1 MGEKGPV
8 VFGRHPVMEA
18 LKAGAPVQRLSV
30 ARDAQG
36 LPRELFEFAKQLEIP
51 VVRTDKDRLDYL
63 SRNGNHQGVV
73 AQLGERA
80 FMPFDDWLG
89 QFRKSGATLVLALDQ
104 VQDPQNLGA
113 LLRTAEGA
121 GCEYVLVS
129 SAKSCGLTATV
140 SKVSAGA
147 DQHLKIGRTSKMGV
161 ALEKLRDMNFQV
173 VATVPDATDSY
184 FELDFSVPT
193 VLLLGGEGRGLPPHL
208 KRVATH
214 VVNLPMLGKVQSLNV
229 ASSGAILLY
238 ESVRQRTK
246 QNL

>member
-18 LKAGAPVQRLSV
+18 LKAGAPIQRLHV

-36 LPRELFEFAKQLEIP
+36 LPRELFEYAKDLEIP
-51 VVRTDKDRLDYL
+51 VVRTDKDRLDFL
-63 SRNGNHQGVV
+63 CRNGNHQGVV
-73 AQLGERA
+73 GQIGERA
-80 FMPFDDWLG
+80 FLPFDDWLG
-89 QFRKSGATLVLALDQ
+89 QFRKSGATLVLALEQ

-129 SAKSCGLTATV
+129 AEKSCGLTAVV

-161 ALEKLRDMNFQV
+161 ALEKLREMSFQI
-173 VATVPDATDSY
+173 VATTPSAEISY
-184 FELDFSVPT
+184 FELDFSRPT

-238 ESVRQRTK
+238 ESVRQRAG
-246 QNL
+246 QNI